1 MLVAHFSL
9 FCAVVVFGF
18 NPDSYTVDESA
29 GTVNIGVE
37 FLMGSFGT
45 ALISVQLTLST
56 LDGTANGNTEEPMV
70 DTCLGVKGASGDG
83 DVCEGLLYT
92 QPMAISVA
100 TCASTYFFIHI
111 RSYTF
116 SS

>member
-70 DTCLGVKGASGDG
+70 DTCLGVKGASVLEMG
-83 DVCEGLLYT
+83 
-92 QPMAISVA
+92 MSVKG
-100 TCASTYFFIHI
+100 CCI
-111 RSYTF
+111 RNQWPSV
-116 SS
+116 